1 MEVNMKNRRRS
12 LFAVVSIVVFLLSA
26 VTGVLAAD
34 KYPSRPVT
42 TIITFAPGGVADLT
56 MRIWNKYLQKYLG
69 GTFVTDYKPGGGGVV
84 GYTAVANA
92 HPDGYTLGNFPDIFL
107 PVLMGTATYKMEDLQ
122 CIAQVDKNGSVL
134 VVSTDA
140 PWKTFQE
147 FVDYCRANPGVKWG
161 HQGTSTMIYFRTENL
176 NREAKLKLTPV
187 PLKGDSEIIAGLLG
201 KHIQVGTIGAA
212 SAKAQTEGGKLRIL
226 FSFDPPKAF
235 GLDPS
240 IPDMVSFFKNSFTD
254 VDVPVYLFA
263 PKKTP
268 PEVVAALQAALE
280 KASKDP
286 EFIKEE
292 ATISHY
298 VEFVPGK
305 TAMEQ
310 SIPKKMAIV
319 KDIMKDIGM
328 LK

>member
-1 MEVNMKNRRRS
+1 MNSRVKT
-12 LFAVVSIVVFLLSA
+12 LFALVLFVASLL
-26 VTGVLAAD
+26 VTASGAIAAD

-42 TIITFAPGGVADLT
+42 TIITFAPGGVADMT

-69 GTFVTDYKPGGGGVV
+69 GTFVTDYKPGGGGVI

-92 HPDGYTLGNFPDIFL
+92 RPDGYTLGNFPDIFL
-107 PVLMGTATYKMEDLQ
+107 PILMGTATYKMEDLQ
-122 CIAQVDKNGSVL
+122 VIAQVDKNGSAL
-134 VVSTDA
+134 VVSADA

-147 FVDYCRANPGVKWG
+147 FIDYCHANPGVKWG

-176 NREAKLKLTPV
+176 NREIKLKLTPV

-212 SAKAQTEGGKLRIL
+212 SAKAQAEGGKLKIL

-268 PEVVAALQAALE
+268 PEVVAAIQGALE
-280 KASKDP
+280 KACKDP

-305 TAMEQ
+305 VAMEQ
-310 SIPKKMAIV
+310 TIPKKMAIV
-319 KDIMKDIGM
+319 KEIMKDIGM
-328 LK
+328 IK